1 MKWFQNLIFSLI
13 FETLC
18 QKSYPLVVLEE
29 LSSSS
34 SCSEE
39 LITFSQLSSAHSWA
53 EFGSQS
59 LPKKENVAKSFLFVL
74 ALPGLSI

>member
-1 MKWFQNLIFSLI
+1 
-13 FETLC
+13 
-18 QKSYPLVVLEE
+18 VVLEE

-34 SCSEE
+34 SYFEE
-39 LITFSQLSSAHSWA
+39 LIGFSHLSSTHSWA

-74 ALPGLSI
+74 VLLGLSI